1 MRLSSCPGA
10 RGGNPDP
17 ARNSTRFTGMA
28 EKILIVD
35 DEPRIREVL
44 MRFLARE
51 GYDPRGAESGEE
63 ALDAVRAEPPDL
75 VLLDLRLPGVDGV
88 EVCRRLQEEPANAL
102 I

>member
-17 ARNSTRFTGMA
+17 ARSSTRFTGMA

-44 MRFLARE
+44 MRFLAPE
-51 GYDPRGAESGEE
+51 GYNPRRAESGEE
-63 ALDAVRAEPPDL
+63 ALEAGRAQPPGLVRL
-75 VLLDLRLPGVDGV
+75 QLRLPGAV
-88 EVCRRLQEEPANAL
+88 RLPGCPRLKENPHTAPD
-102 I
+102 